1 MKTLIAVLV
10 LFFTVAFFN
19 TVLGQTTYIDTAI
32 QNATPAGVEHNQFYK
47 EYLYAM
53 TPTPPSGILVYAVP
67 TIASQA
73 TSRWVCECSTPACR
87 AGDGNCT
94 KRHVG

>member
-32 QNATPAGVEHNQFYK
+32 QNATPAGVEHN
-47 EYLYAM
+47 L
-53 TPTPPSGILVYAVP
+53 T
-67 TIASQA
+67 
-73 TSRWVCECSTPACR
+73 W
-87 AGDGNCT
+87 
-94 KRHVG
+94 RHTT